1 MQGKAVVVVRLE
13 ASDMATT
20 DAAVARAVDTADK
33 ATDAPLAVFFV
44 GTQQQVAKDKEGGKG
59 RGFKTAEASC
69 ACPLTH
75 SIICFP
81 PPNNHTNPAD
91 PALSPICC
99 CCWFEER
106 GAAEALHAA
115 TARVRGVAH

>member
-44 GTQQQVAKDKEGGKG
+44 GTQQQVEKDKGGGKG
-59 RGFKTAEASC
+59 RGVEDSRGLVC

-81 PPNNHTNPAD
+81 LPPPKQPHKPCRPRALAD
-91 PALSPICC
+91 L
-99 CCWFEER
+99 
-106 GAAEALHAA
+106 LLLL
-115 TARVRGVAH
+115 V